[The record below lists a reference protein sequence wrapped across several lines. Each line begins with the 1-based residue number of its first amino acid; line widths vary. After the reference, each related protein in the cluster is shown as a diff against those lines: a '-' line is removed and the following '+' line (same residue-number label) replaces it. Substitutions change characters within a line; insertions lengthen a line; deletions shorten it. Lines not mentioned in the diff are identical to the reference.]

1 MPYAMSHLSERT
13 GLAARTLRQYVAL
26 GLIPPPEGHGPGAVY
41 GEEHMV
47 RAIAIARMRDQGD
60 SLGVIQ
66 ETFAAWSLE
75 QIREFVRETEPPPSA
90 HPPAVA
96 PPPPEAAPAPVA
108 AALEKPDIIEGTS
121 LPGARRYVVCSLLPG
136 MLLMVDDD
144 APQLVRRVAAEIVE
158 KYGTR

>member
-1 MPYAMSHLSERT
+1 MPYAMSHLAERT

-26 GLIPPPEGHGPGAVY
+26 GLIPPPEGHGLGAVY
-41 GEEHMV
+41 QEEHMV

-60 SLGVIQ
+60 SLAVIQ

-90 HPPAVA
+90 PPLAAEPAEV
-96 PPPPEAAPAPVA
+96 PAAPAPLPT
-108 AALEKPDIIEGTS
+108 ALEKPELVEAAS